1 MINGKWVYAKR
12 EEDYVAIYEWF
23 DTKEEAIK
31 EGMTIYENESF
42 IVAQLKLIDLP
53 TPDVISFLEKLE
65 EEYIY
70 DVDADVDVT
79 LFDNISEENK
89 EWLQDQL
96 DLLMRRFYDKE
107 KITSTYFNFINI
119 EYIQGEE

>member
-31 EGMTIYENESF
+31 EGRTIYENESF
-42 IVAQLKLIDLP
+42 IVAQLKSIDLP

-119 EYIQGEE
+119 EHIQGEE

>member
-1 MINGKWVYAKR
+1 MNGKWIYTKS
-12 EEDYVAIYEWF
+12 EEDYVAICEWF

-31 EGMTIYENESF
+31 EGMTIYENEPF
-42 IVAQLKLIDLP
+42 IVAQLKSVDLP

-107 KITSTYFNFINI
+107 KITSTYSNFINI

>member
-1 MINGKWVYAKR
+1 MDGKWVYAKR
-12 EEDYVAIYEWF
+12 AEDYVAIYEWF

-65 EEYIY
+65 EDYIY
-70 DVDADVDVT
+70 DVDADIDVT

-96 DLLMRRFYDKE
+96 DLLMRKFYDKE
-107 KITSTYFNFINI
+107 KIKSTYFNFINV